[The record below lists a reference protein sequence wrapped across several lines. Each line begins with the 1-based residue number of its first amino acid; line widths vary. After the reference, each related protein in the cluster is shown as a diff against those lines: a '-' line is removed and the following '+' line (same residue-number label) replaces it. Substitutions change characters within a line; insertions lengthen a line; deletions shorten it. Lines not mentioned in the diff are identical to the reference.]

1 MRGIA
6 CGAHMALRSAHGI
19 VDCLLCLAT
28 PLVKTLGHDRT
39 EKLVYYASNDI
50 PEYWIVNLQAHTLEC
65 YHNPVDDEYRERRTR
80 KLETQPRRDLMM
92 RWGWTLRMSFW
103 PGRRR
108 SKGRNV

>member
-1 MRGIA
+1 M
-6 CGAHMALRSAHGI
+6 
-19 VDCLLCLAT
+19 DCLLCLAT

-50 PEYWIVNLQAHTLEC
+50 PEYWIVNLQNQTLEG
-65 YHNPVDDEYRERRTR
+65 YHHPSGDEYRERRTLKTGKR
-80 KLETQPRRDLMM
+80 LETQPRRNLMM